1 MNDLETKSEFIR
13 YAHSFQAV
21 TRPGLTRIAHML
33 SLLGNPERACR
44 CIHIAGTN
52 GKGSVAA
59 FLDSILSKEGYRVGR
74 FTSPNLVR
82 VNERMKVEGKDIDDA
97 EMQVLFDS
105 LAEIADRTERELGG
119 DRPTQF
125 EIWTAA
131 AFLWFAQKKCDYVV
145 LETGMGGEFDA
156 TNVIEENVCAVLTRI
171 DLDHTE
177 YLGKTEAEIARTKS
191 GIFKEKCAQK
201 KVFSVMQSDEA
212 MAVIKE
218 RADALGLALAAV
230 SPLKTLGNQGL
241 FEEVAWKGTSVLLS
255 LGGLHQCENAALAA
269 AVAEDMGV
277 SKESIVYGL
286 SNASHPA
293 RLELLKKEPL
303 LIYDGAHNPNG
314 VRALCT
320 ALDRAKISSLC
331 IVFACMKDK
340 EIAESLSL
348 LKKYASRFLFTTVQN
363 NPRAETPEGLTA
375 RALALGVQ
383 GTAVSTL
390 EEAIRLCENEDS
402 LVCGS
407 LYLYADLPDKF
418 LCNL

>member
-1 MNDLETKSEFIR
+1 MNDLEKKSAFAR
-13 YAHSFQAV
+13 YAHSFQTV
-21 TRPGLTRIAHML
+21 TRPGLARIAHML

-59 FLDSILSKEGYRVGR
+59 FLDTILSKEGYRVGR

-82 VNERMKVEGKDIDDA
+82 VNERMKVAGEDIDDI
-97 EMQVLFDS
+97 EMQSLFDS
-105 LAEIADRTERELGG
+105 LVETAERTERALGG

-177 YLGKTEAEIARTKS
+177 YLGRTEAEIAKTKS
-191 GIFKEKCAQK
+191 GVLKEKCTQRKA
-201 KVFSVMQSDEA
+201 FSVEQSQDA
-212 MAVIKE
+212 MTVIEE
-218 RADALGLALAAV
+218 RAAALGLALEKV
-230 SPLKTLGNQGL
+230 VPLQTRGNQGL
-241 FEEVAWKGTSVLLS
+241 FEEVEWKGTRLLLS

-269 AVAEDMGV
+269 AVAEDMGI
-277 SKESIVYGL
+277 SDESIVYGL
-286 SNASHPA
+286 SHARHPA
-293 RLELLKKEPL
+293 RLELLRKDPI

-314 VRALCT
+314 VRALC
-320 ALDRAKISSLC
+320 ASLDRAKISSLC

-340 EIAESLSL
+340 EIGESLAL
-348 LKKYASRFLFTTVQN
+348 LKRYASRFLFTTVQG
-363 NPRAETPEGLTA
+363 NPRAETPEGLAT
-375 RALALGVQ
+375 RAATLGVE
-383 GTAVSTL
+383 GTSVSTL
-390 EEAIRLCENEDS
+390 EEALRLCEHENT

-407 LYLYADLPDKF
+407 LYLYADLPQNF
-418 LCNL
+418 LVL

>member
-1 MNDLETKSEFIR
+1 MNDLAKKTEFIR

-21 TRPGLTRIAHML
+21 TRPGLTRVSHML
-33 SLLGNPERACR
+33 SLLSNPERECR

-59 FLDSILSKEGYRVGR
+59 FLDTVLTKEGYRVGR

-82 VNERMKVEGKDIDDA
+82 VNERMKVEGKDISDP
-97 EMQVLFDS
+97 EMQELFEEI
-105 LAEIADRTERELGG
+105 AEIADRTEKDLGG

-131 AFLWFAQKKCDYVV
+131 AFLWFARKKCDYVV

-156 TNVIEENVCAVLTRI
+156 TNAIEENVCAVLTRI

-191 GIFKEKCAQK
+191 GIFKGKCALK
-201 KVFSVMQSDEA
+201 KAFSVCQNEEA
-212 MAVIKE
+212 MSVLEA
-218 RADALGLALAAV
+218 RASSLGLQFV
-230 SPLKTLGNQGL
+230 SVAPLRSLGNQGL
-241 FEEVAWKGTSVLLS
+241 FEEVEWKGKRFLLS

-269 AVAEDMGV
+269 CVAETMGV
-277 SKESIVYGL
+277 SDESIVYGL
-286 SNASHPA
+286 SHARHPA
-293 RLELLKKEPL
+293 RLEVLKQEPL

-314 VRALCT
+314 VRALCA
-320 ALDRAKISSLC
+320 ALDRADISSLC

-340 EIAESLSL
+340 DIAESLSL
-348 LKKYASRFLFTTVQN
+348 LKEYASHFLFTTVCG
-363 NPRAETPEGLTA
+363 NPRAESPEGLQA
-375 RALALGVQ
+375 RAAALGVK
-383 GTAVSTL
+383 GEVVPTL
-390 EEAIRLCENEDS
+390 TDALQLCKNENS

-407 LYLYADLPDKF
+407 LYLYADLPACF
-418 LCNL
+418 LK